1 MHRVTPQHKIDYFVN
16 PAEVDGWKSSKLREL
31 DKRAEVEYVN
41 IMQYQCADETVRK
54 RNDIQDAQGFFFT
67 DEARLK
73 RARERK
79 MPACD
84 RLDEL
89 RVARRY

>member
-1 MHRVTPQHKIDYFVN
+1 MHRVTPKYKIDYYVN
-16 PAEVDGWKSSKLREL
+16 PSEIDGWKSSKLNEL
-31 DKRAEVEYVN
+31 DKKAEVEYVS
-41 IMQYQCADETVRK
+41 IMQYQCADETARK

-67 DEARLK
+67 DEVRLK

-79 MPACD
+79 MPACE
-84 RLDEL
+84 RLNEL